1 MEVMKQVFTER
12 LQEIET
18 YLDFLQTIEEQVRG
32 GPPRVGAAGAVI
44 STTQQRIL
52 YSSVYLQ
59 LYNLVEAT
67 ITKCIEGV
75 SSAVAADGRWRPSD
89 LTTEL
94 RREWVRFLARTHI
107 DLTYE
112 NRLENSIQ
120 MCDHLIQSLPV
131 GGLEIEKGGGGN
143 WNDVEIRRV
152 ATRLGCT
159 LNLTKACEAAVKRP
173 FKDDKGALALI
184 VKLRNDLAHGSV
196 SFGQC
201 GDGATVSELR
211 ELTQLTGNYL
221 REVVASFDAFISSH
235 KFLQP
240 ASRPAAGAAA

>member
-1 MEVMKQVFTER
+1 MEVMEQVFTER

-18 YLDFLQTIEEQVRG
+18 YLDFLQAIEEQVRG
-32 GPPRVGAAGAVI
+32 GPPRVGAEGAII

-75 SSAVAADGRWRPSD
+75 STAIAAGGRWRPSD

-94 RREWVRFLARTHI
+94 RSEWVRFLARTHI
-107 DLTYE
+107 DLTYDR
-112 NRLENSIQ
+112 RLASSIQ

-131 GGLEIEKGGGGN
+131 GELEIEKGGGGN
-143 WNDVEIRRV
+143 WSDEEIYRV
-152 ATRLGCT
+152 ATRLGCP
-159 LNLTKACEAAVKRP
+159 LSLSQACVKAVKRP

-201 GDGATVSELR
+201 GEGATVAELR
-211 ELTQLTGNYL
+211 DLTQRTANYL

-235 KFLQP
+235 TFLQP

>member
-1 MEVMKQVFTER
+1 MKVMEQVFTER

-18 YLDFLQTIEEQVRG
+18 YLDFLQAIEEQVRG
-32 GPPRVGAAGAVI
+32 GPPRIGAEGAVI

-52 YSSVYLQ
+52 FSSVYLQ

-75 SSAVAADGRWRPSD
+75 SSAIAAGGHWRPSD

-94 RREWVRFLARTHI
+94 RSEWVRFLAKTHV
-107 DLTYE
+107 DMTYE
-112 NRLENSIQ
+112 RRLANSIQ
-120 MCDHLIQSLPV
+120 MCDHLIQALPV
-131 GGLEIEKGGGGN
+131 GNWEIEKGGGGN
-143 WNDVEIRRV
+143 WNDEEIFRV
-152 ATRLGCT
+152 ATRLGCP
-159 LNLTKACEAAVKRP
+159 LNLSPACIAAVKRP

-201 GDGATVSELR
+201 GEGATVSELR
-211 ELTQLTGNYL
+211 DLAQRTGNYL
-221 REVVASFDAFISSH
+221 REIVASFDAFITSH
-235 KFLQP
+235 TFLQP
-240 ASRPAAGAAA
+240 ASRPGAGPAT

>member
-1 MEVMKQVFTER
+1 MDVMEQVFTER

-18 YLDFLQTIEEQVRG
+18 YLDLLQAIEEQVRG
-32 GPPRVGAAGAVI
+32 GPPRVGAEGAVI

-75 SSAVAADGRWRPSD
+75 SSAIAAGGRWRPSD
-89 LTTEL
+89 LTAEL

-107 DLTYE
+107 DLSYE
-112 NRLENSIQ
+112 HRLSSSVQ

-131 GGLEIEKGGGGN
+131 GNLDIERGGGGN
-143 WNDVEIRRV
+143 WNDEEIFRV
-152 ATRLGCT
+152 ATRLGCP
-159 LNLTKACEAAVKRP
+159 LNLSAECLSAVKRP

-201 GDGATVSELR
+201 GEGATVAELR
-211 ELTQLTGNYL
+211 DLTQRTGNYL
-221 REVVASFDAFISSH
+221 REVVASFDDFISRH
-235 KFLQP
+235 TFLQP
-240 ASRPAAGAAA
+240 ASRPAAGAQA

>member
-1 MEVMKQVFTER
+1 MEIMEQVFTER

-18 YLDFLQTIEEQVRG
+18 YLDFLQAIEDQVRG
-32 GPPRVGAAGAVI
+32 GPPRVGAEGAVI

-67 ITKCIEGV
+67 ITKCIEAV
-75 SSAVAADGRWRPSD
+75 SAAVALGGRWRPSD
-89 LTTEL
+89 LSGEL

-107 DLTYE
+107 DLNYE
-112 NRLENSIQ
+112 HRLANSIQ
-120 MCDHLIQSLPV
+120 MCDHLLQALPV
-131 GGLEIEKGGGGN
+131 GELEIERGGGGN
-143 WNDVEIRRV
+143 WNDEEIYRV

-159 LNLTKACEAAVKRP
+159 LNLSPECLTAVKRP

-201 GDGATVSELR
+201 GEGATVAELR
-211 ELTQLTGNYL
+211 DLTGRTGNYL
-221 REVVASFDAFISSH
+221 REVVSSFNAFVSGH
-235 KFLQP
+235 AFLQP
-240 ASRPAAGAAA
+240 TSRPAAGAAA